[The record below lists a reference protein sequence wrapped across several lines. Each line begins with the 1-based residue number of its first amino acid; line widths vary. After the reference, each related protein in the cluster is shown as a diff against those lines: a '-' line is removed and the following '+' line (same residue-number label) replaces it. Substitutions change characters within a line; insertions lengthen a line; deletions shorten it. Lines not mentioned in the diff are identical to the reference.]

1 VDELY
6 ASIDAYYETH
16 ESVDA
21 THDARSPDLF
31 LLADGD
37 DDDGEASDGDGG
49 EPASF
54 WRVEQKILDPDGDLD
69 WVVFGEVDLA
79 ASEEAGTA
87 VLRLGGIRREGV
99 VAAEAS
105 EPVDAA
111 ARDIPDEDDMWAA
124 YEEEEAFEDD
134 EEEEEME
141 DEDGGVDEEG
151 EEKKA

>member
-1 VDELY
+1 
-6 ASIDAYYETH
+6 
-16 ESVDA
+16 
-21 THDARSPDLF
+21 
-31 LLADGD
+31 
-37 DDDGEASDGDGG
+37 
-49 EPASF
+49 
-54 WRVEQKILDPDGDLD
+54 
-69 WVVFGEVDLA
+69 VVFGEVDLA